1 MPTTNLYFNNYSLT
15 GEQNLI
21 EDLIAE
27 SIKIYGVEVY
37 YLPRTLV
44 AKDNLFSEDVLS
56 KFDNAYPIEM
66 YVKNV
71 DGFEGEG
78 DFLSKFGLEMR
89 DEMTLTVSR
98 RRFFEELHADTDTT
112 ENIGRPS
119 EGDLIYFPLNKRI
132 FEVKFVED
140 EAIFYQLGGLQTYDL
155 TVELF
160 EYSHEKI
167 DTGIAAIDKFE
178 DDLSGDQEFFQL
190 LMEDG
195 NALTFENGDHVI
207 NESYRIEDTDK
218 GANNEFIQAQTKA
231 LDFID
236 FSEINPFSEG
246 DSW

>member
-1 MPTTNLYFNNYSLT
+1 MPTTNLYFNNYQIS
-15 GEQNLI
+15 GEQNLL
-21 EDLIAE
+21 EDLITE

-44 AKDNLFSEDVLS
+44 NKDNLFHEDVLS
-56 KFDNAYPIEM
+56 KFETAYPIEM

-71 DGFEGEG
+71 DGFEGDG
-78 DFLSKFGLEMR
+78 DFMSKFGLEMR

-98 RRFFEELHADTDTT
+98 RRFGEEINWDETT
-112 ENIGRPS
+112 EDIGRPA

-140 EAIFYQLGGLQTYDL
+140 ESIFYQLGGLNTYDL

-167 DTGIAAIDKFE
+167 DTGIPAIDEFE
-178 DDLSGDQEFFQL
+178 DALSGDMEFFQL
-190 LMEDG
+190 LTEAGD
-195 NALTFENGDHVI
+195 ALVFETGDHII
-207 NESYRIEDTDK
+207 NETYRVEDTDK
-218 GANNEFIQAQTKA
+218 LANNEFIQTQTKT

-246 DSW
+246 GSW